1 MNAVRTTLIKTSW
14 RLQATLPRQAKRALD
29 VVLSGLALLGLLPLF
44 AAIAA
49 LIRMEDGG
57 PVLFWQTRV
66 GKHGRHFAFPK
77 FRSMVVD
84 AEARLEAIRARNQHG
99 ATITFKM
106 QDDPRIT
113 RIGKLLRR
121 FSLDELPQLWC
132 VFRGDMSLV
141 GPRPALPKEVAR
153 YDLSARRRLNAIP
166 GLTCV
171 WQVSG
176 RSNLAFP
183 IQCEMDIAYIRRQSL
198 RFDVELLARTI
209 PAVVSGKGAY

>member
-1 MNAVRTTLIKTSW
+1 VRTTLIKTNW
-14 RLQATLPRQAKRALD
+14 RLQAALPKQAKRALD
-29 VVLSGLALLGLLPLF
+29 ALLSGLALLGLLPLF
-44 AAIAA
+44 GVIAA
-49 LIRMEDGG
+49 LIKLEDGG
-57 PVLFWQTRV
+57 PILFWQTRV

-113 RIGKLLRR
+113 RIGKVLRR
-121 FSLDELPQLWC
+121 FSMDELPQLWC

-183 IQCEMDIAYIRRQSL
+183 IQCEMDIAYIRQQSL
-198 RFDVELLARTI
+198 RYDIELLARTI

>member
-1 MNAVRTTLIKTSW
+1 MRTTLSKNNW
-14 RLQATLPRQAKRALD
+14 RLQAALPKQAKRALD
-29 VVLSGLALLGLLPLF
+29 ALLSGLALLGLLPLF
-44 AAIAA
+44 GVIAA
-49 LIRMEDGG
+49 LIKLEDGG
-57 PVLFWQTRV
+57 PILFWQTRV

-113 RIGKLLRR
+113 RIGKVLRR
-121 FSLDELPQLWC
+121 FSMDELPQLWC

-171 WQVSG
+171 WQVSC

-183 IQCEMDIAYIRRQSL
+183 IQCEMDIAYIRQQSL
-198 RFDVELLARTI
+198 RYDIELLARTI

>member
-1 MNAVRTTLIKTSW
+1 VRTTLIKTSW
-14 RLQATLPRQAKRALD
+14 RLQAALPKQTKRALD
-29 VVLSGLALLGLLPLF
+29 GLLAGLALLGLLPLF
-44 AAIAA
+44 GAIAA
-49 LIRMEDGG
+49 LIKLEDGG
-57 PVLFWQTRV
+57 PILFWQTRV

-84 AEARLEAIRARNQHG
+84 AEVRLEAIRARNQHG

-113 RIGKLLRR
+113 RIGKVLRR
-121 FSLDELPQLWC
+121 FSMDELPQLWC

-183 IQCEMDIAYIRRQSL
+183 IQCEMDIAYIRQQSL
-198 RFDVELLARTI
+198 RYDIELLARTI

>member
-1 MNAVRTTLIKTSW
+1 VRTTLIKTSW
-14 RLQATLPRQAKRALD
+14 RLQAALPKQTKRALD
-29 VVLSGLALLGLLPLF
+29 ALLAGLALLGLLPLF
-44 AAIAA
+44 GAIAA
-49 LIRMEDGG
+49 LIKLEDGG
-57 PVLFWQTRV
+57 PILFWQTRV

-99 ATITFKM
+99 AAITFKM

-113 RIGKLLRR
+113 RIGKVLRR
-121 FSLDELPQLWC
+121 FSMDELPQLWC

-183 IQCEMDIAYIRRQSL
+183 IQCEMDIAYIRQQSL
-198 RFDVELLARTI
+198 RYDIELLARTI

>member
-1 MNAVRTTLIKTSW
+1 MGTAIIITSW
-14 RLQATLPRQAKRALD
+14 RLQSALPKQAKRALD
-29 VVLSGLALLGLLPLF
+29 ALLSGLALLGLLPLF
-44 AAIAA
+44 GVIAA
-49 LIRMEDGG
+49 LIKLEDGG
-57 PVLFWQTRV
+57 PILYWQTRV
-66 GKHGRHFAFPK
+66 GKHGLHFAFPK

-113 RIGKLLRR
+113 RIGKVLRR
-121 FSLDELPQLWC
+121 FSMDELPQLWC

-183 IQCEMDIAYIRRQSL
+183 IQCEMDIAYIRQQSL
-198 RFDVELLARTI
+198 RYDLELLARTI

>member
-1 MNAVRTTLIKTSW
+1 MRTTLVKTSW
-14 RLQATLPRQAKRALD
+14 RLQAALPKQAKRSLDAL
-29 VVLSGLALLGLLPLF
+29 LSGLALLGLLPLF
-44 AAIAA
+44 GLIAA
-49 LIRMEDGG
+49 LIKLEDGG
-57 PVLFWQTRV
+57 PILFWQTRV
-66 GKHGRHFAFPK
+66 GKHGRRFRFPK

-84 AEARLEAIRARNQHG
+84 AEAHLEAIHARNQHG

-113 RIGKLLRR
+113 RIGKVLRR
-121 FSLDELPQLWC
+121 FSMDELPQLWC
-132 VFRGDMSLV
+132 VLRGEMSLV

-153 YDLSARRRLNAIP
+153 YDLAARRRLNAIP
-166 GLTCV
+166 GLTCI

-198 RFDVELLARTI
+198 RYDIELLARTI

>member
-1 MNAVRTTLIKTSW
+1 MRTTLIKTNW
-14 RLQATLPRQAKRALD
+14 RLQAALPKQAKRALD
-29 VVLSGLALLGLLPLF
+29 ALLSGLALLGLLPLF
-44 AAIAA
+44 GVIAA
-49 LIRMEDGG
+49 LIKLEDGG
-57 PVLFWQTRV
+57 PILFWQTRV

-113 RIGKLLRR
+113 RIGKVLRR
-121 FSLDELPQLWC
+121 FSMDELPQLWC

-183 IQCEMDIAYIRRQSL
+183 IQCEMDIAYIRQQSL
-198 RFDVELLARTI
+198 RYDIELLARTI

>member
-1 MNAVRTTLIKTSW
+1 MKPVRSILTKSSW
-14 RLQATLPRQAKRALD
+14 RLQAALPKHGKRALD
-29 VVLSGLALLGLLPLF
+29 TILSGLALLGLLPLF
-44 AAIAA
+44 GLIAA
-49 LIRMEDGG
+49 LIKLEDGG
-57 PVLFWQTRV
+57 PILYWQTRV
-66 GKHGRHFAFPK
+66 GKHGRHFPFPK

-84 AEARLEAIRARNQHG
+84 AEARLEAIHARNQHG

-113 RIGKLLRR
+113 RIGKVLRR
-121 FSLDELPQLWC
+121 FSMDELPQFWC
-132 VFRGDMSLV
+132 VLRGDMSLV

-153 YDLSARRRLNAIP
+153 YDLAARRRLDATP
-166 GLTCV
+166 GLTCI

-198 RFDVELLARTI
+198 RYDIELLARTI

>member
-1 MNAVRTTLIKTSW
+1 VRTTLIKTSW
-14 RLQATLPRQAKRALD
+14 RLQSALSKQAKRALD
-29 VVLSGLALLGLLPLF
+29 ALFSGLALLGLLPLF
-44 AAIAA
+44 GVIAA
-49 LIRMEDGG
+49 LIKLEDGG
-57 PVLFWQTRV
+57 PILFWQTRI

-113 RIGKLLRR
+113 RIGKVLRR
-121 FSLDELPQLWC
+121 FSMDELPQLWC

-153 YDLSARRRLNAIP
+153 YDLSARRRLNATP

-183 IQCEMDIAYIRRQSL
+183 IQCEMDIAYIRQQSL
-198 RFDVELLARTI
+198 RYDIELLARTI

>member
-1 MNAVRTTLIKTSW
+1 MQLVRANLVKTSW
-14 RLQATLPRQAKRALD
+14 RLQAALPKQAKRALD
-29 VVLSGLALLGLLPLF
+29 AFLSGLALLGLLPVF
-44 AAIAA
+44 AVIAA
-49 LIRMEDGG
+49 LIKLEDGG

-113 RIGKLLRR
+113 RIGKILRR

-132 VFRGDMSLV
+132 VFQGDMSLV

-153 YDLSARRRLNAIP
+153 YDLAARRRLNAIP

-183 IQCEMDIAYIRRQSL
+183 IQCEMDIAYIQKQSIRYDL
-198 RFDVELLARTI
+198 ELLARTI

>member
-1 MNAVRTTLIKTSW
+1 MRTKLIKTSW
-14 RLQATLPRQAKRALD
+14 RLQAALPKQAKRTLDAL
-29 VVLSGLALLGLLPLF
+29 LSGLALLGLLPLF
-44 AAIAA
+44 GFIAA
-49 LIRMEDGG
+49 LIKLEDGG
-57 PVLFWQTRV
+57 PILFWQTRV

-113 RIGKLLRR
+113 RIGKVLRR
-121 FSLDELPQLWC
+121 FSMDELPQLWC

-141 GPRPALPKEVAR
+141 GPRPALPTEVAR
-153 YDLSARRRLNAIP
+153 YDLSARRRLNATP

-183 IQCEMDIAYIRRQSL
+183 IQCEMDIAYIRQQSL
-198 RFDVELLARTI
+198 RYDIELLARTI

>member
-1 MNAVRTTLIKTSW
+1 MRTTLIKTSW
-14 RLQATLPRQAKRALD
+14 RLQAALPKQTKRALD
-29 VVLSGLALLGLLPLF
+29 GLLAGLALLGLLPLF
-44 AAIAA
+44 GAIAA
-49 LIRMEDGG
+49 LIKLEDGG
-57 PVLFWQTRV
+57 PILFWQTRV

-84 AEARLEAIRARNQHG
+84 AEVRLEAIRARNQHG

-113 RIGKLLRR
+113 RIGKVLRR
-121 FSLDELPQLWC
+121 FSMDELPQLWC

-183 IQCEMDIAYIRRQSL
+183 IQCEMDIAYIRQQSL
-198 RFDVELLARTI
+198 RYDIELLARTI

>member
-1 MNAVRTTLIKTSW
+1 VRTTLIKTSW
-14 RLQATLPRQAKRALD
+14 RLQAALPKQTKRALD
-29 VVLSGLALLGLLPLF
+29 GLLAGLALLGLLPLF
-44 AAIAA
+44 GAIAA
-49 LIRMEDGG
+49 LIKLEDGG
-57 PVLFWQTRV
+57 PILFWQTRV

-113 RIGKLLRR
+113 RIGKILRR
-121 FSLDELPQLWC
+121 FSMDELPQLWC

-198 RFDVELLARTI
+198 RYDIELLARTI
-209 PAVVSGKGAY
+209 PAVVTGKGAY

>member
-1 MNAVRTTLIKTSW
+1 MRTTLIKTSW
-14 RLQATLPRQAKRALD
+14 RLQAALPKQTKRALD
-29 VVLSGLALLGLLPLF
+29 ALLAGLALLGLLPLF
-44 AAIAA
+44 GAIAA
-49 LIRMEDGG
+49 LIKLEDGG
-57 PVLFWQTRV
+57 PILFWQTRV

-99 ATITFKM
+99 AAITFKM

-113 RIGKLLRR
+113 RIGKVLRR
-121 FSLDELPQLWC
+121 FSMDELPQLWC

-183 IQCEMDIAYIRRQSL
+183 IQCEMDIAYIRQQSL
-198 RFDVELLARTI
+198 RYDIELLARTI

>member
-1 MNAVRTTLIKTSW
+1 MNTVRTTFIKTSW
-14 RLQATLPRQAKRALD
+14 HLQTALPKQAKRALD
-29 VVLSGLALLGLLPLF
+29 ALLSGLALLGLLPLF
-44 AAIAA
+44 GVIAA
-49 LIRMEDGG
+49 LIKLEDGG
-57 PVLFWQTRV
+57 PILFWQTRV
-66 GKHGRHFAFPK
+66 GKHGRHFVFPK

-113 RIGKLLRR
+113 RVGKVLRR
-121 FSLDELPQLWC
+121 FSMDELPQLWC

-141 GPRPALPKEVAR
+141 GPRPALPKEVAH
-153 YDLSARRRLNAIP
+153 YDLAARRRLNAIP
-166 GLTCV
+166 GLTGV

-183 IQCEMDIAYIRRQSL
+183 IQCEMDIAYIRQQSL
-198 RFDVELLARTI
+198 RYDIELLARTI

>member
-1 MNAVRTTLIKTSW
+1 MNAVRTTLIKTIWS
-14 RLQATLPRQAKRALD
+14 LQAALPRQVKRAFDL
-29 VVLSGLALLGLLPLF
+29 VFSGLALLGLLPLF
-44 AAIAA
+44 GAIAA
-49 LIRMEDGG
+49 LVALEDGG

-84 AEARLEAIRARNQHG
+84 AEARLEVLRSRNQHG
-99 ATITFKM
+99 AAITFKM

-153 YDLSARRRLNAIP
+153 YDLPARRRLNAVP

>member
-1 MNAVRTTLIKTSW
+1 VRTTLIKTSW
-14 RLQATLPRQAKRALD
+14 RLQSALSKQAKRALD
-29 VVLSGLALLGLLPLF
+29 ALFSGLALLGLLPLF
-44 AAIAA
+44 GVIAA
-49 LIRMEDGG
+49 LIKLEDGG
-57 PVLFWQTRV
+57 PILFWQTRV

-113 RIGKLLRR
+113 RIGKVLRR
-121 FSLDELPQLWC
+121 FSMDELPQLWC

-153 YDLSARRRLNAIP
+153 YDLSARRRLNATP

-183 IQCEMDIAYIRRQSL
+183 IQCEMDIAYIRQQSL
-198 RFDVELLARTI
+198 RYDIELLARTI

>member
-1 MNAVRTTLIKTSW
+1 MRTALIKTSW
-14 RLQATLPRQAKRALD
+14 RLQAALPKRAKRALD
-29 VVLSGLALLGLLPLF
+29 ALLSGLALLGLLPLF
-44 AAIAA
+44 GVIAA
-49 LIRMEDGG
+49 LIKLEDGG
-57 PVLFWQTRV
+57 PILFWQTRV

-113 RIGKLLRR
+113 RIGKVLRR
-121 FSLDELPQLWC
+121 FSMDELPQLWC

-153 YDLSARRRLNAIP
+153 YDLAARRRLNATP

-198 RFDVELLARTI
+198 RYDIELLIRTI

>member
-14 RLQATLPRQAKRALD
+14 RLQAALPRQAKRTLD

>member
-1 MNAVRTTLIKTSW
+1 MRTTLIKTSW
-14 RLQATLPRQAKRALD
+14 RLQAALPKQAKRALD
-29 VVLSGLALLGLLPLF
+29 ALLSGLALLGLLPLF
-44 AAIAA
+44 GVIAA
-49 LIRMEDGG
+49 LIKLEDGG
-57 PVLFWQTRV
+57 PILFWQTRV

-113 RIGKLLRR
+113 RIGKVLRR
-121 FSLDELPQLWC
+121 FSMDELPQLWC

-183 IQCEMDIAYIRRQSL
+183 IQCEMDIAYIRQQSL
-198 RFDVELLARTI
+198 RYDIELLARTI

>member
-1 MNAVRTTLIKTSW
+1 MRTTLIKTSW
-14 RLQATLPRQAKRALD
+14 RLQAALPKQAKRALD
-29 VVLSGLALLGLLPLF
+29 ALLSGLALLGLLPLF
-44 AAIAA
+44 GIIAA
-49 LIRMEDGG
+49 LIKLEDGG

-113 RIGKLLRR
+113 RIGKVLRR
-121 FSLDELPQLWC
+121 FSMDELPQLWC

-153 YDLSARRRLNAIP
+153 YDLFARRRLNATP

-183 IQCEMDIAYIRRQSL
+183 IQCEMDIAYIHQQSL
-198 RFDVELLARTI
+198 RYDIELLARTI

>member
-1 MNAVRTTLIKTSW
+1 MRTTLIKTSW
-14 RLQATLPRQAKRALD
+14 RLQAALPKQAKRTLDAL
-29 VVLSGLALLGLLPLF
+29 LSGLALLGLLPLF
-44 AAIAA
+44 GVIAA
-49 LIRMEDGG
+49 LIKLEDGG
-57 PVLFWQTRV
+57 PILFWQTRV

-113 RIGKLLRR
+113 RIGKVLRR
-121 FSLDELPQLWC
+121 FSMDELPQLWC

-183 IQCEMDIAYIRRQSL
+183 IQCEMDIAYIRQQSL
-198 RFDVELLARTI
+198 RYDIELLARTI

>member
-1 MNAVRTTLIKTSW
+1 MRTALIKTSW
-14 RLQATLPRQAKRALD
+14 RLQAALSRHGKRTLDA
-29 VVLSGLALLGLLPLF
+29 VLSGLALLGLMPLF
-44 AAIAA
+44 GLIAA
-49 LIRMEDGG
+49 LIKLEDGG

-66 GKHGRHFAFPK
+66 GKHGRRFAFPK

-113 RIGKLLRR
+113 RIGKVLRR
-121 FSLDELPQLWC
+121 FSLDELPQLWS

-141 GPRPALPKEVAR
+141 GPRPALPKEVAL
-153 YDLSARRRLNAIP
+153 YDLSARRRLNAVP

-183 IQCEMDIAYIRRQSL
+183 IQCEMDIAYIRQQSL
-198 RFDVELLARTI
+198 RYDIELLVRTI